1 MVNGSTAVIP
11 VPLKMTTAFIVKE
24 EGTILVDSGY
34 PGSEGAILG
43 KLDELNIAPKD
54 GRLIVLTHCH
64 PDHAGSASILRE
76 KTGAKVLIHRLD
88 ADKLRNGTQG
98 ELHSVR
104 FVGRI
109 LKLFFDREKTSKYP
123 PIEPDIIIDDSFD
136 LGEYGIRGQVISTPG
151 HTLGSVSVILDNGD
165 AIVGDLLIPSFL
177 SNKPNFP
184 FWADDLN
191 ELKKSIQKLV
201 NYAPKRVYIAHFGG
215 PYSLADLK
223 EKFRV

>member
-1 MVNGSTAVIP
+1 MDESTAVIP

-34 PGSEGAILG
+34 PGSEDTILR
-43 KLDELNIAPKD
+43 KLDELSIAPED
-54 GRLIVLTHCH
+54 VHLIVLTHGH

-76 KTGAKVLIHRLD
+76 KTGAKVAIHRLD
-88 ADKLRNGTQG
+88 AEKLRNGIQG
-98 ELHSVR
+98 ELHSIR

-109 LKLFFDREKTSKYP
+109 LKLFFDSEKNSKYP
-123 PIEPDIIIDDSFD
+123 PLEPDIIIDDAFD
-136 LGEYGIRGQVISTPG
+136 LGEYGIRGKVISTPG

-165 AIVGDLLIPSFL
+165 AIVGDLLVPSFL

-191 ELKKSIQKLV
+191 ELKRSIQKLI
-201 NYAPKRVYIAHFGG
+201 NYSPNRVYIAHFGG

-223 EKFRV
+223 EKFHM